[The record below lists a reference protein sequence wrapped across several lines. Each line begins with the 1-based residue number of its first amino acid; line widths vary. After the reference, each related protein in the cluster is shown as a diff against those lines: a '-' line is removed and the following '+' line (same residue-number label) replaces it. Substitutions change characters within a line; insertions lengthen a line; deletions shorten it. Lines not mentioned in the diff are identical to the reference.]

1 MASLAAGAWI
11 FGTANGARW
20 LLAAAAR
27 GASVTITAKSVE
39 GQLAQTLKLRQ
50 LHIRWTQGNATVD
63 ELQLSARPWTLL
75 GGTLRI
81 PSLTLKNVAVTDNA
95 PEKPPV
101 LKWPK
106 VSGLALW
113 LGAAIDH
120 LDIENL
126 TYRHLDKQ
134 PLVIKNVTASVKWT
148 RGYLSARDMAIVAD
162 PVVLSGQIRAGF
174 SQPLLE
180 MDVTALPSQPPAGME
195 RFHITGAFSPGKIP
209 EQIAGNLRLSGCPN
223 AQDAKALWELSM
235 DAAMTP
241 RGFPLRR
248 IRLARPERQGVI
260 EAEGLLSFQG
270 TEPYLSLTA
279 RADHIDWTSD
289 FNIPAN
295 LSGVLKFRGS
305 AKQHGGTFTLTHAGK
320 PWPSVRL
327 TGDFSGN
334 GESAKINI
342 REGAIMNGS
351 LTGRLDLD
359 WRRGFALN
367 GFMAATQL
375 NPAVLDKQWAGQ
387 INFDLTGRWSAADA
401 GTPGGDMALALRES
415 RLHGQSLTGECRAAF
430 TDDDILVKRLALRGK
445 GFQVQASGSYKNRLD
460 FTARV
465 DDFSRLLPE
474 ASGTLAA
481 RGWLRRHSEKFS
493 GVITARGANLSFSD
507 LTIGSTVIN
516 ASLDDTGDVG
526 LNIQATLQKLRYGS
540 VRADAFILQTDGTQK
555 NHQARATLRAGRHEA
570 HLALKGAYEK
580 KLWRGHIVRLEGAD
594 KIGPWRL
601 AQPAGLQIS
610 SSGLSLD
617 PLVITGGKT
626 ESLKATCHLSAKPLA
641 GFVTLNWHDV
651 NMERIGV
658 WLNSETI
665 TGATRGAVRLD
676 LGPQKRVTLSG
687 KASLQGTFYFQ
698 EKPVGI
704 REALLTLDATNR
716 GTKADL
722 SVVLAEGGTLR
733 GDFSSSAP
741 AELALP
747 DEGQFNVQLQE
758 FDPALL
764 GVILPKEIRM
774 EGKIAAR
781 ASGRLMPGLR
791 LTMTGSASAQQSSV
805 RVLGQKSD
813 IRIAPRQASINW
825 VWQDNALSGDLVL
838 RLAEY
843 GRLEGRFRLPV
854 AARLPAAFNEN
865 GCFEASLAGRVR
877 EKGALT
883 ALFPGLIQE
892 SQGRLDL
899 DLKLTGS
906 WKEPHVAG
914 SAHLSNVG
922 GYLPTAGIT
931 IRDANAT
938 ARMEGNAI
946 HIDSFKAFS
955 GPGHVEGSAVIRMK
969 GRDVENFE
977 GRLTGDR
984 FQTIY
989 FPELQAQMSPKL
1001 TIWGTP
1007 GKIAVSGE
1015 IRMPDVAIIGAQS
1028 ARTVA
1033 ASPDVVRAGKTKPA
1047 AKKLPFE
1054 LDCRIKILLGESVLF
1069 KASGIDAK
1077 LDGAIDL
1084 QFQNLEKIFG
1094 RGEIR
1099 VVKGRFQTYG
1109 VNLDIVRGRLYYAG
1123 GPINQPS
1130 LDILALKTV
1139 GDVKAGVTVTGKL
1152 QTPLIKL
1159 YSDPVMQET
1168 DILAYIVLGHPLG
1181 TDTRQANLVAV
1192 AAGALLSSQQAQGL
1206 QGQIKERLGLSSFD
1220 ISAGV
1225 VEKNGKM
1232 GYKPVRVAPSGTGVA
1247 ASSDSVGE
1255 TMVTVGR
1262 YLTPNLYVSYGR
1274 SLFTGGNLFSLR
1286 YNLSKSWQVESQTGD
1301 ASGVDIYYKLEF
1313 N

>member
-11 FGTANGARW
+11 FGTADGARW
-20 LLAAAAR
+20 LLAAVAR
-27 GASVTITAKSVE
+27 GASVTITAASVE
-39 GQLAQTLKLRQ
+39 GQLAQTLNLRK
-50 LHIRWTQGNATVD
+50 LHIRWTEGNATVD
-63 ELQLSARPWTLL
+63 ELRISARPWTLL
-75 GGTLRI
+75 GGTIRI
-81 PSLTLKNVAVTDNA
+81 PVVSLKNVVITDNA
-95 PEKPPV
+95 PDKPPV

-106 VSGLALW
+106 VSGLTLW

-126 TYRHLDKQ
+126 TYHHLDKP
-134 PLVIKNVTASVKWT
+134 PLGVKKGTASAKWS
-148 RGYLSARDMAIVAD
+148 RGYLSARDIAIVAD
-162 PVVLSGQIRAGF
+162 SVVLSGQIRAGF

-180 MDVTALPSQPPAGME
+180 MDVTALTSHPPAGMA
-195 RFHITGAFSPGKIP
+195 RFRLTGSLNPGKSP
-209 EQIAGNLRLSGCPN
+209 EQIAGNLRLSGGPN
-223 AQDAKALWELSM
+223 ALDAKPLWEMSM

-241 RGFPLRR
+241 QGFPLRR

-270 TEPYLSLTA
+270 TEPCLSLTA
-279 RADHIDWTSD
+279 RADNIDWTSD
-289 FNIPAN
+289 FNIPAH
-295 LSGVLKFRGS
+295 LSGALTFQGT
-305 AKQHGGTFTLTHAGK
+305 AKQYGGTFTLTRAGK
-320 PWPSVRL
+320 SWPSIRL

-342 REGAIMNGS
+342 HQGEMMNGS
-351 LTGRLDLD
+351 LAGRLDLD
-359 WRRGFALN
+359 WRRGFVLN
-367 GFMAATQL
+367 GFLAARHL
-375 NPAVLDKQWAGQ
+375 NPAVLDKRWTGH
-387 INFDLTGRWSAADA
+387 INFDLSGRWSATDA
-401 GTPGGDMALALRES
+401 GASGGDMTLALRES

-430 TDDDILVKRLALRGK
+430 TDDDILLKGLTLRGK
-445 GFQVQASGSYKNRLD
+445 GFQIQASGSYKDRLN
-460 FTARV
+460 FTARA

-481 RGWLRRHSEKFS
+481 RGWVRRHNGKIS
-493 GVITARGANLSFSD
+493 GVIAARGATLSFRD
-507 LTIGSTVIN
+507 LTIGSAVIN
-516 ASLDDTGDVG
+516 ASLDDTGGVG
-526 LNIQATLQKLRYGS
+526 LNIEAALQKLRYGR
-540 VRADAFILQTDGTQK
+540 VGADTFILEAHGTQK
-555 NHQARATLRAGRHEA
+555 NHQATATLRAGRHEA
-570 HLALKGAYEK
+570 RLALKGAFEQK
-580 KLWRGHIVRLEGAD
+580 RWKGHIIRLEGAD

-601 AQPAGLQIS
+601 TQPAGLQIS

-626 ESLKATCHLSAKPLA
+626 ESIKAACHLSAKPLA
-641 GFVTLNWHDV
+641 GFVTLNWRDV

-665 TGATRGAVRLD
+665 TGATRGEAKLD
-676 LGPQKRVTLSG
+676 FGPQKRVSLSG
-687 KASLQGTFYFQ
+687 KASLQGTFYYQ

-716 GTKADL
+716 GTKADMT
-722 SVVLAEGGTLR
+722 VVLADGGTLR

-747 DEGQFNVQLQE
+747 DEGRFNLQLQE

-764 GVILPKEIRM
+764 GVILPKQMRM

-781 ASGRLMPGLR
+781 ASGRLMPGRR
-791 LTMTGSASAQQSSV
+791 LTMTGSASALQSRV

-813 IRIAPRQASINW
+813 ISIAPRQASVNW

-854 AARLPAAFNEN
+854 AARLPASFDEN
-865 GCFEASLAGRVR
+865 GALEASLAGRVR

-899 DLKLTGS
+899 DLKLTGA
-906 WKEPHVAG
+906 WKEPQIAG
-914 SAHLSNVG
+914 SARLSNVG
-922 GYLPTAGIT
+922 GYLPAAGIT

-938 ARMEGNAI
+938 ARMEGNTVY
-946 HIDSFKAFS
+946 IDSFKAFS
-955 GPGHVEGSAVIRMK
+955 GPGHVEGSAVILMK
-969 GRDVENFE
+969 GRDVESFE
-977 GRLTGDR
+977 GRLDGNR

-989 FPELQAQMSPKL
+989 FPELQAQMSPNL
-1001 TIWGTP
+1001 SFWGTP
-1007 GKIAVSGE
+1007 RKIAVSGE

-1028 ARTVA
+1028 ARTVE

-1047 AKKLPFE
+1047 ARKLPFE

-1084 QFQNLEKIFG
+1084 QFQDLEKIFG

-1152 QTPLIKL
+1152 QAPLIKL

-1192 AAGALLSSQQAQGL
+1192 AAGALLSSKQAEGL
-1206 QGQIKERLGLSSFD
+1206 QGQIKSRLGLSSFD

-1232 GYKPVRVAPSGTGVA
+1232 GYKPVRVAPSGTGSA

-1262 YLTPNLYVSYGR
+1262 YLTPNLYISYGR
-1274 SLFTGGNLFSLR
+1274 SLFSGGNLFSLR
-1286 YNLSKSWQVESQTGD
+1286 YNLSKNWQVESQTGD